1 MQHFKTIL
9 NASLAA
15 LLLLASCGKDNPP
28 DQPAESK
35 FTWTYNGT
43 NYVAKQHA
51 ANMSGIGAPSIV
63 AGMQTSPFAG
73 GTGPRINL
81 SSLQQGTYT
90 IALSGAN
97 KFEYIDDSGNVEAG
111 TSGSLNITKNTG
123 TLLSGNFSVTLTN
136 TKTITGEFVNTA
148 IKP

>member
-1 MQHFKTIL
+1 MQHFKTFL
-9 NASLAA
+9 TAFLAA
-15 LLLLASCGKDNPP
+15 LLLLSSCGKDNPP
-28 DQPAESK
+28 GQPAESK

-43 NYVAKQHA
+43 TYVAKQHA

-63 AGMQTSPFAG
+63 AGMQVSPFAG

-81 SSLQQGTYT
+81 SSLQQGTYA

-97 KFEYIDDSGNVEAG
+97 QFQYIDDTGNVEAG